1 LREEK
6 SACELD
12 EEQVGLHTILTDGER
27 DDHPEDNQDH
37 VSESTV
43 TSWD

>member
-6 SACELD
+6 NASELD

-27 DDHPEDNQDH
+27 DDNPEDDQDH
-37 VSESTV
+37 VSKSTV
-43 TSWD
+43 TSWN